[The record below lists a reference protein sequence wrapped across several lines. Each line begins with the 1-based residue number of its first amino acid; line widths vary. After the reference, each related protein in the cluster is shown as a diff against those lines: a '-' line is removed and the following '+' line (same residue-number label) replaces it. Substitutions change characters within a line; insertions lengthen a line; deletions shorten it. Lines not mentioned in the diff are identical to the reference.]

1 MKTILFFP
9 LAFLFLTLSC
19 TSSKSLSLLECVNAR
34 RGNTGNVG
42 IIPAGEDYKPKAG
55 KDYFT
60 LELKAVKKCTL
71 EIVHLIVK
79 DYGGQVLLKPVFEN
93 LTSKMM
99 LKAGETGY
107 IRVEKEPNITVAKP
121 NIEKVGSLTLK
132 VNGETVVLPIEK
144 FEEIIPQ

>member
-1 MKTILFFP
+1 MKTMHFFS
-9 LAFLFLTLSC
+9 LAFLFLALSC
-19 TSSKSLSLLECVNAR
+19 TSSKSLLECVNAR

-42 IIPAGEDYKPKAG
+42 IISADEDYKPKAG

-60 LELKAVKKCTL
+60 LELKAVKNCTI

-93 LTSKMM
+93 LTSKMT
-99 LKAGETGY
+99 LKAGETCY
-107 IRVEKEPNITVAKP
+107 IRVEKEPNTTVAKP
-121 NIEKVGSLTLK
+121 NIEKVGSLTLR
-132 VNGETVVLPIEK
+132 VNGETMVLPIEK